1 MYSIRNMRR
10 ISSRRARLAV
20 KAWRGRLHIPIRFR
34 EEHFMPPLYTLSFQR
49 SQLENAYL
57 CVDDDN
63 LLFMSQSLD
72 QMILRAQRVRK
83 ANFRRL
89 ALCARRPH
97 QLRASLITPFR

>member
-1 MYSIRNMRR
+1 
-10 ISSRRARLAV
+10 
-20 KAWRGRLHIPIRFR
+20 
-34 EEHFMPPLYTLSFQR
+34 MPPLYTLSFQR
-49 SQLENAYL
+49 SQLQNAYL